1 MKSDLLRLSLA
12 LSLALTLFTCSDLE
26 KTESQPP
33 QQPPVIDYTFVHFDP
48 ASGNPAD
55 IALPNDILRNPATG
69 RNAIPLTGEPY
80 DSLNKLSGFS
90 TSAPIIIPFKGHLKT
105 DSVSASTVLLLDL
118 ADLQLGNNPARSAG
132 FSVVNNPQ
140 TGNATLV
147 VMPVTPLKPGRPH
160 AVVITDKVL
169 GLASGR
175 PVQSQTLTILL
186 KSKLSFL
193 KPDGTSARSALDN
206 ASAAKLEPLRMA
218 YQNIWA
224 AAEAVTQQ
232 DRLQI
237 PFAFAFTT
245 QPLHGTLTAM
255 RERLQSET
263 PLPTVAA
270 SFVGSAAV
278 DALYAQLG
286 LSAAPHAA
294 VGQVYAGTYSSP
306 NFMPHPLAGEFI
318 GSGAE
323 VQEVSRLT
331 QKFWA
336 AMPANT
342 SGPIPVIVFGH
353 GFTSRKEAMFA
364 LANTA
369 CTAGFGIIAIDFPL
383 HGERVG
389 DFFNNETGN
398 PGPDGQPDLS
408 GTGFINPARPTTMRD
423 NFRQTI
429 LDYVVLTRMISS
441 GATDFNGDSIPDF
454 APTAIVYAGQS
465 GGGILGSGLLPI
477 EPNLKLGVL
486 NVPGGRFFSLFQ
498 YSAEVT
504 PIINRGLAAAGI
516 LPGSAEYTL
525 FFLILG
531 TVLDDVDPFNLA
543 SHMLS
548 GDLSGGVANS
558 VLVQEMME
566 DSVVPNVSTTD
577 LARSIGL
584 KQVKPVLQTIP
595 GLTSVDAPYV
605 GSGLFQYQG
614 GVHGFLLAPD
624 PNTAAG
630 QLQLI
635 TYLGSGLQGNPT
647 IIDPFASN
655 KKLEAWTQPALE
667 ENLGRMV
674 YFPAGELHMHP

>member
-1 MKSDLLRLSLA
+1 M
-12 LSLALTLFTCSDLE
+12 
-26 KTESQPP
+26 
-33 QQPPVIDYTFVHFDP
+33 
-48 ASGNPAD
+48 
-55 IALPNDILRNPATG
+55 PAT
-69 RNAIPLTGEPY
+69 
-80 DSLNKLSGFS
+80 
-90 TSAPIIIPFKGHLKT
+90 
-105 DSVSASTVLLLDL
+105 
-118 ADLQLGNNPARSAG
+118 
-132 FSVVNNPQ
+132 
-140 TGNATLV
+140 
-147 VMPVTPLKPGRPH
+147 
-160 AVVITDKVL
+160 
-169 GLASGR
+169 
-175 PVQSQTLTILL
+175 
-186 KSKLSFL
+186 
-193 KPDGTSARSALDN
+193 
-206 ASAAKLEPLRMA
+206 
-218 YQNIWA
+218 
-224 AAEAVTQQ
+224 
-232 DRLQI
+232 
-237 PFAFAFTT
+237 
-245 QPLHGTLTAM
+245 
-255 RERLQSET
+255 
-263 PLPTVAA
+263 
-270 SFVGSAAV
+270 
-278 DALYAQLG
+278 
-286 LSAAPHAA
+286 
-294 VGQVYAGTYSSP
+294 
-306 NFMPHPLAGEFI
+306 
-318 GSGAE
+318 
-323 VQEVSRLT
+323 
-331 QKFWA
+331 
-336 AMPANT
+336 T
-342 SGPIPVIVFGH
+342 SGPIPVIIFGH

-398 PGPDGQPDLS
+398 PGPDGHPDLS

-504 PIINRGLAAAGI
+504 PIINNGLAAAGI
-516 LPGSAEYTL
+516 LPGSSEYTL

-548 GDLSGGVANS
+548 GDLNGGVAKS

-566 DSVVPNVSTTD
+566 DTVVPNVSTTD
-577 LARSIGL
+577 LARSMGL
-584 KQVKPVLQTIP
+584 KQVNPVLQAIP
-595 GLTSVDAPYV
+595 GLSSVDAPHI

-614 GVHGFLLAPD
+614 GIHGFLLAPD

-655 KKLEAWTQPALE
+655 KILEPWTQPAME

-674 YFPAGELHMHP
+674 YFPAGVLHMHP